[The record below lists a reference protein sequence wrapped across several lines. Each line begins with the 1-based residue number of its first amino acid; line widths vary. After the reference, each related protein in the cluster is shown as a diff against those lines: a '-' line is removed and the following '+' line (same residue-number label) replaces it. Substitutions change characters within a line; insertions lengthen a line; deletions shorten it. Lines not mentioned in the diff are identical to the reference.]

1 MLSNNYI
8 LKWPSEVINTFKN
21 AWGCCLSPNVV
32 SLIPERRRRE
42 GINETKCGDKQHPNA
57 FLKVLHYRQQ
67 GHFNIVNFFLLP
79 AFDNEQLLLFHSE
92 MNTFYSRRHF
102 VKSCWFEY
110 FVVVLFSLKNKT
122 RITLF
127 VFYKTVEAEVA
138 FSFGWSCME
147 QLSLFTAVLHGR
159 KLHACQDQTKLRQFQ
174 LLWFCE
180 IKIIRFI
187 FYFI

>member
-1 MLSNNYI
+1 MLPFYFIIFQLAICLWMLRIQLSISSSLLYERADNFSLSVPFIIAGFISSNSFNYI

-79 AFDNEQLLLFHSE
+79 VFDNEQLLLFHYE
-92 MNTFYSRRHF
+92 MNTFYSHRHF

-110 FVVVLFSLKNKT
+110 LVVVLLSLKK
-122 RITLF
+122 
-127 VFYKTVEAEVA
+127 
-138 FSFGWSCME
+138 
-147 QLSLFTAVLHGR
+147 
-159 KLHACQDQTKLRQFQ
+159 
-174 LLWFCE
+174 
-180 IKIIRFI
+180 
-187 FYFI
+187 